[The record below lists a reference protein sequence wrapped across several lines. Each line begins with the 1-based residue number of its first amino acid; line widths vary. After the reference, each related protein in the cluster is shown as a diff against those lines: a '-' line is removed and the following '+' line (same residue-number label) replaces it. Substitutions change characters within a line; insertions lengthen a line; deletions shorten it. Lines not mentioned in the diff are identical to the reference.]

1 MLQVTA
7 SPDRWT
13 AKILA
18 YPCFDAAFVS
28 ALLGTQL
35 ANLQVVL
42 AMEVETPGMFAQK
55 VYEWTSKLAPEAH
68 EAFAARPQMLE
79 QFYIFAKAAETL
91 FEESLGYQMG
101 FSRCEKI
108 PRQRS
113 SRSIAEFQR
122 DMAIRALAENAEKQ
136 KWAKRLKA
144 IADRAGDHAKPK
156 APDHGLLTALSG
168 GESSPPVAGFHFRGS
183 IDNVESYSP
192 IREVRIVGP
201 SVGSAVLPHYQR
213 SDPKVCHRARRHGVR
228 TNGAAIPSDG
238 VALGLIQD
246 KYRSPFYRF
255 VVPDVAFSRATW
267 FKVGLELFE
276 LEFPLVE
283 RDFWI
288 PDLETKEKWRETPP
302 DYARSLQSSLPA
314 LMIKDLVAEISKDF
328 TPQCALADDVI
339 DDSDDREATLTEFF
353 IKEIACKRAIT
364 PEFVHI
370 GSVLPEVLANHTAE
384 LEKFKQ
390 AERVPHDPYVVRD
403 LGPWALEIFAGTARL
418 TSHWRSAGLLVL
430 PPIDVTISG
439 QVYESVD
446 LLDDK
451 VFQRVLLLCRVGA
464 IAFLHLGLPCSTFSR
479 ARSRPGGPP
488 PLRSLA
494 QPLGLLSV
502 DHGFRDQLDRA
513 NLLMQRSIDLLEA
526 TIVAGGDASLENP
539 LTSLLWQVPDIQ
551 QLKVRFHLYNL
562 DLDQCEFGKHK
573 HLPLKGKVRQ
583 ANGSWVFATKP
594 AQEYPLPLCAALAQ
608 MVEQVVHACLPQFQA
623 SFELVAP
630 KQDRKRKL
638 GQAVNWKGHR
648 QEQAARLAASSGYQL
663 KRGAAKPL
671 LDVECE
677 PGVAIRW
684 ALGIPHPCTVQP
696 DVPLELITN
705 IDRIAARPLWLV
717 DYRIKQLDYWH
728 ARAVALLADTDR
740 ELRAIPD
747 PALRR
752 LLRGA
757 PDYADLQL
765 GHCTHVK
772 LYDELLAAA
781 RCQDLSLLQ
790 GIRQGF
796 PIVGQIQRSGRWPPY
811 EKKQSPV
818 TIEAESR
825 AWEFR
830 SKIFKRCQAVPVSD
844 NLRSLWQATMED
856 VMEGSTVGPFQDE
869 SSVTEF
875 LGCSDW
881 IPTQRFEVVQKNKV
895 RGCDSATS
903 NLVNK
908 TAVITEKLQLPN
920 TDLNVSVVR
929 ELRTRVGDRPLRGW
943 VLDERKAYRQLPIAP
958 RHRKFSVI
966 CLKDPSDDRPK
977 FFVMIGHSF
986 GLVSAVYNY
995 NRRSAALN
1003 DVFVKLFYMVA
1014 FNFYDDKYG
1023 FETDLTASSAKLVAE
1038 KIHFFL
1044 GASFDQKK
1052 LQLSESPVILGVTF
1066 NLDEFLLEIKEDH
1079 SSDRM
1084 ELNEALR
1091 RSLIYWKFLINS
1103 GGWLADSSLLM
1114 AIRSR
1119 VKWSGPGSCTDCSF
1133 ERCDC

>member
-1 MLQVTA
+1 MAVGISLLLLRDRLKVVTDVISGKVALAAVTALAAAHSHWWHGAVTLDPAKAGVLVSFVGGLDAGNFHVQTESKLFVREPEIVPVKALAEMSHDGAAVAPVPRGPPALAQQAWSSAADSASALMDVPAGSGEVQLRSRAQDDLQARAFASAVDPVNYNQDDEEDTRGHVSDPVRDQTRDDRSFSRSTAKLTPALFAEMTGPGSTFMQGGRSAPSAQTSTLTVREVIEAEPAQDEPQNLLGPIGEPTSFRMLQVTA
-7 SPDRWT
+7 SQDRWT

-55 VYEWTSKLAPEAH
+55 AYEWTSKLAPEAH
-68 EAFAARPQMLE
+68 EVFAARPQMLE
-79 QFYIFAKAAETL
+79 QFYVFAKAAETL

-113 SRSIAEFQR
+113 SLSIAEFQR
-122 DMAIRALAENAEKQ
+122 DMAIRALAAPS
-136 KWAKRLKA
+136 WLKA

-156 APDHGLLTALSG
+156 APDHGLLSPEEKARLQLLVFTSGAPSTMNHIRRFEKFESWAHRSGAQFYPITNDLVLKYAIELDGMECGPTAL
-168 GESSPPVAGFHFRGS
+168 
-183 IDNVESYSP
+183 
-192 IREVRIVGP
+192 P
-201 SVGSAVLPHYQR
+201 SLRMALRWVSF
-213 SDPKVCHRARRHGVR
+213 R
-228 TNGAAIPSDG
+228 TNIALPSIESAEIKALEKEIFTQRGKPLKEADPFPVELVAAM
-238 VALGLIQD
+238 
-246 KYRSPFYRF
+246 
-255 VVPDVAFSRATW
+255 
-267 FKVGLELFE
+267 VGLELFE

-302 DYARSLQSSLPA
+302 DYARSLQWLHHLVWHAGSSLPA

-353 IKEIACKRAIT
+353 IKAPEKGSSYEYRFHVCSAESVEEIACKRAIT
-364 PEFVHI
+364 PEFVHVGAKLTPKVDRDPRI
-370 GSVLPEVLANHTAE
+370 PEKEWKKLMEASDALAPKRSATSVLFAPPWQ
-384 LEKFKQ
+384 FWSQ
-390 AERVPHDPYVVRD
+390 VPQDPYVVRD

-418 TSHWRSAGLLVL
+418 TSQWRSAGLLVL
-430 PPIDVTISG
+430 PPIDVKISG
-439 QVYESVD
+439 EVYESVD

-464 IAFLHLGLPCSTFSR
+464 IAFLHVGLPCSTFSR

-494 QPLGLLSV
+494 QPLGLHSL
-502 DHGFRDQLDRA
+502 GNRFQDQLDRA

-539 LTSLLWQVPDIQ
+539 LTSLLWQVPALQ

-583 ANGSWVFATKP
+583 AKGSWVFATKP
-594 AQEYPLPLCAALAQ
+594 AQEYPLPLFAALAQ
-608 MVEQVVHACLPQFQA
+608 LVEQVVNACLPQFQA

-677 PGVAIRW
+677 PGVAIRR
-684 ALGIPHPCTVQP
+684 ALGIPHPFTVQP
-696 DVPLELITN
+696 DVPVELMAN

-728 ARAVALLADTDR
+728 ARAVALLPDTDR

-772 LYDELLAAA
+772 LYDELLAVWSLAA
-781 RCQDLSLLQ
+781 
-790 GIRQGF
+790 
-796 PIVGQIQRSGRWPPY
+796 
-811 EKKQSPV
+811 
-818 TIEAESR
+818 
-825 AWEFR
+825 
-830 SKIFKRCQAVPVSD
+830 
-844 NLRSLWQATMED
+844 
-856 VMEGSTVGPFQDE
+856 
-869 SSVTEF
+869 
-875 LGCSDW
+875 
-881 IPTQRFEVVQKNKV
+881 
-895 RGCDSATS
+895 
-903 NLVNK
+903 
-908 TAVITEKLQLPN
+908 
-920 TDLNVSVVR
+920 VR
-929 ELRTRVGDRPLRGW
+929 EEAIAGADR
-943 VLDERKAYRQLPIAP
+943 
-958 RHRKFSVI
+958 
-966 CLKDPSDDRPK
+966 
-977 FFVMIGHSF
+977 
-986 GLVSAVYNY
+986 
-995 NRRSAALN
+995 
-1003 DVFVKLFYMVA
+1003 
-1014 FNFYDDKYG
+1014 
-1023 FETDLTASSAKLVAE
+1023 
-1038 KIHFFL
+1038 
-1044 GASFDQKK
+1044 
-1052 LQLSESPVILGVTF
+1052 
-1066 NLDEFLLEIKEDH
+1066 
-1079 SSDRM
+1079 
-1084 ELNEALR
+1084 
-1091 RSLIYWKFLINS
+1091 
-1103 GGWLADSSLLM
+1103 
-1114 AIRSR
+1114 
-1119 VKWSGPGSCTDCSF
+1119 GS
-1133 ERCDC
+1133 